1 VSAAPA
7 QDAIDR
13 VTTLELFFDLVFVFT
28 VTQLTGVLA
37 GRPDAEGMVRAAVML
52 AVIFWMYAGYAW
64 LTNAVAADRVSR
76 RIVLLA
82 GMAAFLIV
90 ALAVPRAFRG
100 GGLAFG
106 LAYAVVV
113 AVHTGLFTRAAR
125 VRTVGGVVRL
135 GGYNAAAVALVI
147 VGGALGGSAQLPL
160 WAAAAALEWL
170 VVPFVGAPEEFEVGV
185 SHFVERHGLVVLV
198 AIGESV
204 VAIGIGLGEVTV
216 DLRLAAVA
224 VLGLALSACLW
235 WTYFGGDDERA
246 ERALE
251 AVPPLRRSR
260 LAVEAYGHAHLALL
274 LGVVAI
280 AAAEEQ
286 AAHHPFAT
294 LGSGLAAALG
304 GGAALYLA
312 GEAAFRTL
320 LHIGAAGPRLLAAGL
335 ALATIP
341 IGTGVA
347 ATAQIG
353 ALVVLFLALFV
364 AEARRTAPVA
374 LTR

>member
-7 QDAIDR
+7 QDAIER

-28 VTQLTGVLA
+28 VTQLTGVVA

-251 AVPPLRRSR
+251 AVPPVRRSR

-341 IGTGVA
+341 IGTGVT